1 MKKRLLSILL
11 TLCILLC
18 AMPTYIVSAGTT
30 VGGVRFYAI
39 DGTPS
44 DISNESYSKLLDDNT
59 TTKWCTDIT
68 NEVYIIIKA
77 SSKVALNGY
86 SFVTGND
93 TATAGEGRNPK
104 DWVLYGCNDY
114 NTSDKSGSWSLLHSV
129 SNDTTMQDK
138 NYATYDF
145 YFANS
150 VEYQYYKLVIKK
162 SKGDNM
168 MQLSEMRFKLTENNW
183 YTPEGGKAISLGT
196 DAILNPVVG
205 GGKWQ
210 HLYFGNYNEKPIDF
224 RILSKNISDFGDK
237 TMFLEN
243 ADCLFEAKFDDDED
257 TRQWDQT
264 TLKTN
269 LNGDFYSDVF
279 EIGEQASIHLSK
291 KSSLSPLDY
300 NGTLSNTYKFVQLT
314 GDRVFV
320 LDLREYGSSTYGF
333 ADLNV
338 ISASG
343 KQNDLIASNI
353 FKTTSGKYLTRTF
366 NSNVYQQTVALFTS
380 SNAVYN
386 ILKYTG
392 NISPS
397 LNIKLSSVLFTKNV
411 SGNIDDYNEV
421 YHKLSIL
428 SSTLGVS
435 VTDNVIKTDNTVKIP
450 YTVTGDDA
458 TQLSVMILNKP
469 YTAGNTNGAAIKYYA
484 KSADVTEQ
492 KSGTVNLNLP
502 SEFSD
507 KVPCKDYYIYLIAED
522 INGEKATDYAGT
534 PAPVIPK
541 STVTYNAG
549 TNGTG
554 IEKTVYKISGTDLTL
569 ENALFTRDTYAQTG
583 WSLTDGGAKAYDLG
597 AIYIEEKDIVLY
609 PVWEK
614 IIYTINVTYN
624 APADNKNVTL
634 SGGWDTAVL
643 NGFTDPTYN
652 DGKHTLEFMGLSYY
666 DSSSKKLI
674 DITSSTMFKDIIKDS
689 TKTTISLTVTPK
701 WKYNAPHPAELLWAV
716 QNKISHIVLQKDI
729 FLSEDLDFSVNSV
742 TEHTCTTLDLNG
754 YALTGKSE
762 ITLLNADLI
771 LIDSRSNAAHSDYTL
786 PFGGV
791 IGDGIAIYATSS
803 DAVNW
808 ASSTIYA
815 NGGTVLGDVQLKSKN
830 QSFITNTADT
840 VTVFAGNVRAFSNIS
855 GGIYLKQVAIDSG
868 SKNKITKGVFYG
880 GLTDESCLD
889 KSKTFTLYFDL
900 TNVQGN
906 IPNQIFV
913 GVDSYKALEPENI
926 PTADGRTFMC
936 WSTDIGKIFDFETDE
951 ISKNTILFPCWEIM
965 VSNADELNKALRD
978 GFYSIV
984 LGNDISFDRY
994 VTFYSST
1001 HILDL
1006 NGHILSNSTPERL
1019 QMYISRGNLTICDS
1033 APNIVHNDT
1042 SLPAG
1047 GIIDGF
1053 EIDISLH
1060 SDNHSSETVLY
1071 ANGGTI
1077 TSEVLLLH
1085 KNASIASNGGVPTN
1099 FKGNVRND
1107 IGTISGGRYFKPVQ
1121 NSSVINGGSFFGG
1134 IISKGD
1140 SSSVTG
1146 KKFTVKYDA
1155 AGGTEILPQIF
1166 VNVSSEKMCAP
1177 AAPAKSG
1184 YKFAYW
1190 NKNGTYFDFNYTVK
1204 SNLTLTAVWVVP
1216 GDANGDGNVNI
1227 TDLIRMKKY
1236 AAGSAE
1242 YTKSN
1247 KSASDMD
1254 DNGSIDSIDLTIIR
1268 KLLLGVL
1275 D

>member
-1 MKKRLLSILL
+1 MKKRLLSIVL

-18 AMPTYIVSAGTT
+18 AMPTYIISAGTT
-30 VGGVRFYAI
+30 IGGVSFYAI
-39 DGTPS
+39 DGTQS
-44 DISNESYSKLLDDNT
+44 GNSKESYSKLLDNDT
-59 TTKWCTDIT
+59 TTKWCIDIT
-68 NEVYIIIKA
+68 NGVYVIIKA

-93 TATAGEGRNPK
+93 TETAGQGRNPK
-104 DWVLYGCNDY
+104 DWALYGCNDY

-138 NYATYDF
+138 NYTTYDF

-183 YTPEGGKAISLGT
+183 YTPEGGKSVSLGT

-210 HLYFGNYNEKPIDF
+210 HLYFGNYNDNPVDF
-224 RILSKNISDFGDK
+224 RILSKNISDFGNK
-237 TMFLEN
+237 TMFIES
-243 ADCLFEAKFDDDED
+243 ADCLFEKKFDENGS
-257 TRQWDQT
+257 TKQWKDS
-264 TLKTN
+264 TLKN
-269 LNGDFYSDVF
+269 YLNGDFYSGVF
-279 EIGEQASIHLSK
+279 ESGERDSIHLSK
-291 KSSLSPLDY
+291 KNSLSPLDY
-300 NGTLSNTYKFVQLT
+300 NNTLSDTYKFVNLT

-338 ISASG
+338 LSASG
-343 KQNDLIASNI
+343 KQNDLISSNI
-353 FKTTSGKYLTRTF
+353 FKTTSGKYLTRTY
-366 NSNVYQQTVALFTS
+366 NSNVHQQTVAMITS

-386 ILKYTG
+386 PLSKAG
-392 NISPS
+392 KISPA

-411 SGNIDDYNEV
+411 SGNINDYNEA
-421 YHKLSIL
+421 YHKLSLL
-428 SSTLGVS
+428 SSALGVS
-435 VTDNVIKTDNTVKIP
+435 VTANVVKTDNTVKIP
-450 YTVTGDDA
+450 YTVTGDNA
-458 TQLSVMILNKP
+458 TQLSVMILNKE
-469 YTAGNTNGAAIKYYA
+469 YTAGNTNGATLKYYA
-484 KSADVTEQ
+484 KLADVSEQ

-507 KVPCKDYYIYLIAED
+507 KVPCKDYYIYLVAED
-522 INGEKATDYAGT
+522 INGEKATDYAST

-541 STVTYNAG
+541 STVTYSAG

-554 IEKTVYKISGTDLTL
+554 IEKTAYKISGTDLTL
-569 ENALFTRDTYAQTG
+569 ENVLFSRDTYVQTG

-597 AIYIEEKDIVLY
+597 ATYTEEKDIVLY

-624 APADNKNVTL
+624 APADNKNVTF
-634 SGGWDTAVL
+634 SGDWDSAVL
-643 NGFTDPTYN
+643 NGFTEPTYN

-666 DSSSKKLI
+666 DASSKKLI
-674 DITSSTMFKDIIKDS
+674 DITSTTTFEDIIKDS
-689 TKTTISLTVTPK
+689 TETAISLTVTPK
-701 WKYNAPHPAELLWAV
+701 WKYNAPYPTELLWAV
-716 QNKISHIVLQKDI
+716 KNKISHIVLQKDI
-729 FLSEDLDFSVNSV
+729 LLTEGLDFSVNSV
-742 TEHTCTTLDLNG
+742 AEHTRTTLDLNG
-754 YALTGKSE
+754 YALTGEFE

-771 LIDSRSNAAHSDYTL
+771 LTDSRPTAAHSDYTL

-803 DAVNW
+803 SDVNW

-815 NGGTVLGDVQLKSKN
+815 NGGTVLGDVQLKSPS
-830 QSFITNTADT
+830 QSFITNTTDT

-855 GGIYLKQVAIDSG
+855 GGVYLKQVQIDSG
-868 SKNKITKGVFYG
+868 WKNKITKGVFYG

-889 KSKTFTLYFDL
+889 KSKTFTLYFNL
-900 TNVQGN
+900 TNVQGD

-913 GVDSYKALEPENI
+913 GIDSYKASEPENV
-926 PTADGRTFMC
+926 PTADGRAIMC
-936 WSTDIGKIFDFETDE
+936 WSTDKGEIFDFETDE
-951 ISKNTILFPCWEIM
+951 ISKDTILLPCWEIT
-965 VSNADELNKALRD
+965 VSNTEELNEAINSGL
-978 GFYSIV
+978 YSIV
-984 LGNDISFDRY
+984 LGDDIAFDHNI
-994 VTFYSST
+994 TFYSST

-1006 NGHILSNSTPERL
+1006 NGHILSNGTTDRV
-1019 QMYISRGNLTICDS
+1019 QMCISKGNLTICDS
-1033 APNIVHNDT
+1033 APNTVHSDT

-1053 EIDISLH
+1053 EIDIFLH
-1060 SDNHSSETVLY
+1060 ADNRSSESVLY

-1077 TSEVLLLH
+1077 TGVVLLMD
-1085 KNASIASNGGVPTN
+1085 KNASIVSNGGTPTN

-1107 IGTISGGRYFKPVQ
+1107 TGTISGGRYFTPVQ

-1140 SSSVTG
+1140 SSSITG
-1146 KKFTVKYDA
+1146 KKFTVKYDTV
-1155 AGGTEILPQIF
+1155 GGTEILPQIF

-1177 AAPAKSG
+1177 ATPAKSG

-1204 SNLTLTAVWVVP
+1204 SNMTLTAVWVVP

-1242 YTKSN
+1242 YTKAT
-1247 KSASDMD
+1247 KTAADMD
-1254 DNGSIDSIDLTIIR
+1254 NNGSIDSIDLTIIR